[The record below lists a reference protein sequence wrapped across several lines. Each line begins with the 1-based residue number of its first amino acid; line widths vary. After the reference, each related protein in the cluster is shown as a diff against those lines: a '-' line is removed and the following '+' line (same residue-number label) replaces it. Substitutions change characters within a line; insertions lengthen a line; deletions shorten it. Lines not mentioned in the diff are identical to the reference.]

1 MDLSQGVNGVFKGGG
16 AKGVVYAGALRAAE
30 ERHIRFRAVAGS
42 SAGAITAALVAA
54 GMSADELEAS
64 TTDALRA
71 VRWRTVTGLIP
82 GLDKSVFSVDRLE
95 RWLEVHLRAAV
106 HAASHDSTAP
116 VDFASLYAAT
126 QIELNVVAV
135 DLARK
140 QPVVFNHVTAPHC
153 AVATAVVASCAI
165 PVVMPAGRVVMRNA
179 DGSEEVHRIVDGG
192 AWANYPAFVFKDE
205 SFRKSR
211 GLESA
216 ATRPTIGFV
225 INPPDTPG
233 SGASEQPVA
242 LEGRHRSIFDR
253 GSGAAA
259 GVVGSLLNG
268 RALRVGALVATPVVL
283 AVTLLAWLRAQ
294 LNSFFPVVDVLPN
307 VLEPLAVILLVL
319 LLATLMTVIAGVT
332 IVLLRFGR
340 ELFDVGLPSAVAAL
354 AVGPGVP
361 DWVGRDANDLVVR
374 LASPRGIKTTKF
386 KIKEPVRVAAI
397 AEARREAARQLDAM
411 MASAALAPATPE
423 RASESVVA
431 PEFVPPPPA
440 AARVA
445 NYWKAIFT
453 NTWGTYR
460 FPLGCAV
467 LVAFAFG
474 APLAI
479 GTARNIAAGHNAAAV
494 RSGVVLAAGT
504 LALIYLLA
512 RKRRSRLLDPP
523 PRRSQASV
531 WAQVAVTAVLFG
543 VVTWLLFTNVK
554 PGSLS
559 RFENATRHDA
569 RVIGVLPSKTNKLY
583 EVELKTPLPSLKGGT
598 AIRYCGTPRRQTC
611 VVFDSL
617 LTDLAVNDR
626 TRVLFVPATSEAFLA
641 GEEWRNFKLDAAA
654 FNLGIWL
661 ACGVFF
667 GWAIEDLRWNR
678 RLTRAD
684 AAPSPID

>member
-16 AKGVVYAGALRAAE
+16 AKGIVYAGALRAAE
-30 ERHIRFRAVAGS
+30 ERGIRFRAVAGS
-42 SAGAITAALVAA
+42 SAGAITAALVAC
-54 GMSADELEAS
+54 GMSADELEAATS
-64 TTDALRA
+64 DALRA
-71 VRWRTVTGLIP
+71 VRWRTVTGFIP

-95 RWLEVHLRAAV
+95 RWLDARLKDAV
-106 HAASHDSTAP
+106 PNATEP
-116 VDFASLYAAT
+116 VTFEQLFAAT

-140 QPVVFNHVTAPHC
+140 QPVVFNHVTSPQC

-179 DGSEEVHRIVDGG
+179 EGLEEVHRIVDGG
-192 AWANYPAFVFKDE
+192 AWANYPAFVFKDQ

-211 GLESA
+211 GL
-216 ATRPTIGFV
+216 ATATGRPTIGFV
-225 INPPDTPG
+225 INPPDSAGT
-233 SGASEQPVA
+233 AAHEQPVS

-259 GVVGSLLNG
+259 GIVGSLLNG

-294 LNSFFPVVDVLPN
+294 LNSFFPVVDALPN

-332 IVLLRFGR
+332 IVLLRLGA

-354 AVGPGVP
+354 SVGPGVP
-361 DWVGRDANDLVVR
+361 DWVGLDENDLVVR

-386 KIKEPVRVAAI
+386 KTKDEVRVAAI

-411 MASAALAPATPE
+411 LTGETQPEPTPARE
-423 RASESVVA
+423 
-431 PEFVPPPPA
+431 PA
-440 AARVA
+440 AAPKFVPSPSRVSS
-445 NYWKAIFT
+445 YWKAIFT

-467 LVAFAFG
+467 LVAFSFG
-474 APLAI
+474 ARLAI
-479 GTARNIAAGHNAAAV
+479 STARKIAAGQNAAAV
-494 RSGVVLAAGT
+494 RSGLVLAAGT

-512 RKRRSRLLDPP
+512 RKRKSRLLEPPP
-523 PRRSQASV
+523 PRTTTSV
-531 WAQVAVTAVLFG
+531 ATQLAVTGALF
-543 VVTWLLFTNVK
+543 VVITWLIFTNLDV
-554 PGSLS
+554 GSLS
-559 RFENATRHDA
+559 RFANATRHDA
-569 RVIGVLPSKTNKLY
+569 VVTRVRNGHLY
-583 EVELKTPLPSLKGGT
+583 EVELQKALPPLKGGT
-598 AIRYCGTPRRQTC
+598 ARSYCGTPRRETC

-617 LTDLAVNDR
+617 LTNLAVHDR
-626 TRVLFVPATSEAFLA
+626 TRVLYIAATHEAFLA
-641 GEEWRNFKLDAAA
+641 GEEWRNFELDAAA

-667 GWAIEDLRWNR
+667 AWAIEDLRWNR
-678 RLTRAD
+678 RLTSHNV
-684 AAPSPID
+684 P